1 MPRHFDEELNGLKN
15 QLLFMG
21 SLTEEVIDRAV
32 EALKRLDA
40 DAARKIIEEDSRI
53 DRLDLEIDEKCLEL
67 IIRHQP
73 VAADLR
79 FLAMAMRICAGLE
92 RIADLAVDIGQRV
105 LEMAGQPLLKPLI
118 DIPKLAKLA
127 SEMLRDSLGAFVQ
140 RDVDRAHAVI
150 RRDDEADGLRDLI
163 QSELIKDFMLKDAS
177 SAPRAVSL
185 LLVSR
190 HLERI
195 CDHATNIAEDV
206 IYMIE
211 GAMVRHKDEV

>member
-1 MPRHFDEELNGLKN
+1 MPRHFDEELTEMKN

-21 SLTEEVIDRAV
+21 SLTEEVIVRAV
-32 EALKRLDA
+32 EALKCLDA

-79 FLAMAMRICAGLE
+79 FLAMAMRICADLE
-92 RIADLAVDIGQRV
+92 RIADLAVDISQRV
-105 LEMAGQPLLKPLI
+105 LEMAGQPLLKPLV

-127 SEMLRDSLGAFVQ
+127 DEMLKDSLDAFVQ
-140 RDVDRAHAVI
+140 GDVNRARAVI
-150 RRDDEADGLRDLI
+150 RRDDEADRLRDLI
-163 QSELIKDFMLKDAS
+163 QTELVKDYMMKDAS
-177 SAPRAVSL
+177 TAPRAVSL

-195 CDHATNIAEDV
+195 CDHSTNIAEDV
-206 IYMIE
+206 IYMVE
-211 GAMVRHKDEV
+211 GAMVRHKPEP

>member
-1 MPRHFDEELNGLKN
+1 
-15 QLLFMG
+15 
-21 SLTEEVIDRAV
+21 
-32 EALKRLDA
+32 
-40 DAARKIIEEDSRI
+40 
-53 DRLDLEIDEKCLEL
+53 
-67 IIRHQP
+67 

-79 FLAMAMRICAGLE
+79 FLAMAMRICADLE
-92 RIADLAVDIGQRV
+92 RIADLAVDISQRV

-127 SEMLRDSLGAFVQ
+127 GEMLRDSLDAFVQ
-140 RDVDRAHAVI
+140 GDVDRARAVI
-150 RRDDEADGLRDLI
+150 RRDDEADRLRDLI
-163 QSELIKDFMLKDAS
+163 QTELVKDFMMKDAS

-206 IYMIE
+206 IYMVE
-211 GAMVRHKDEV
+211 GAMVRHKQEW